1 MYKATVE
8 LCRVHASLSLKLG
21 VILEEDEIQKI
32 RNRNINWG
40 NEEVIHKFAY
50 RGNSYIRINP
60 RPFLTIDITDKR
72 SKKTDGYDPNYQLSF
87 GQKGVFILKLRL
99 RKLIAAYQSEKD
111 LYYKYKTG
119 ELMVDRELAQAHR
132 EIAMVTTTKCIILEP
147 CVVQDENEKDLF
159 YEGCIMAFNKIDYFT
174 YLTYEEM
181 LYLLDTLN
189 NLDMSSMAL
198 QLIDSEILYSALRDT
213 GKIDELKIG
222 EPIKEDPGLDN
233 SPAFAIPKKADNIPD
248 I

>member
-32 RNRNINWG
+32 RNRAMNWG
-40 NEEVIHKFAY
+40 NDEVIHKFAY
-50 RGNSYIRINP
+50 RNNSYIRINP

-99 RKLIAAYQSEKD
+99 RKLLAAYQSEKD
-111 LYYKYKTG
+111 LFYKYKSG
-119 ELMVDRELAQAHR
+119 ELMVDRELANLHR
-132 EIAMVTTTKCIILEP
+132 EVAMVTNTKSIILEP

-159 YEGCIMAFNKIDYFT
+159 YEGCIMAFNKMDYFT

-189 NLDMSSMAL
+189 TLDMTALAL

-213 GKIDELKIG
+213 GKIEELKIG

-233 SPAFAIPKKADNIPD
+233 SPKFAIPKKANNIPE